1 MTWAL
6 FGSKAMAFLKQVPIW
21 VWIVIV
27 FLITLQWTKMSSYKK
42 GKDAAA
48 DEIKEKQAEVKAAV
62 VERVDEIATEERT
75 NADEAIAARD
85 GSVHYPT
92 SDGMP
97 DDLQALGFR
106 NPRGS

>member
-6 FGSKAMAFLKQVPIW
+6 FGSKAWAFLKQVPIW

-42 GKDAAA
+42 GGEDKA

-62 VERVDEIATEERT
+62 VERVDEIATEERS

-92 SDGMP
+92 ADSLP
-97 DDLQALGFR
+97 DELETIGFR